1 MASVAKRQAPPW
13 LEHSL
18 RQAASLAGVPG
29 LPADAVL
36 CIRHLT
42 ARLDTH
48 ALRHAGSLLGTAEK
62 LSHQLQILAGEAR
75 RPAREIVP
83 ESATAVLFDDP
94 AQMLAC
100 AARDW
105 LDGQFANRWW
115 WRTLFGSGALAQGV
129 IPLWRLHVIHIPA
142 ALVELNTRAEEFC
155 RRTASSDAEVLV
167 AQLIETYAPP
177 THSATRTDWLPLL
190 PEFAPDDPRRQ
201 LLVLG
206 LSLTNGAVRAR
217 RALATSRP
225 AHHGV
230 QAAAQDGARPKTH
243 GRTPPRPDEV
253 ADSEPAL
260 DRETEARTDARDVPG
275 QPEPVGPTGMR
286 SPQQPENSPQPI
298 ALDADA
304 TPTTC
309 ADDWQND
316 PSSPDKSTRTNTRT
330 PDRNAQVLTQT
341 STATHPSAPSP
352 TPFAHPVE
360 WIETS
365 YGGVLYLLNV
375 AIHLGFYPDFTQPR
389 DAGLALSPWA
399 FLALVG
405 ERLAGRRL
413 RHDPLWTLL
422 AALDGSDADQ
432 PVFNLESN
440 PPTSLPETL
449 QPYLG
454 AQERDAPR
462 LADTWPTWLDQ
473 LMPPLRRRLAI
484 ALGVPPRQAG
494 RLLCCQTARI
504 HFRAGR
510 LDAHFNLNDHPVA
523 IRLSGLDRD
532 PGWMP
537 SAGCD
542 IRFFYDGDD
551 C

>member
-1 MASVAKRQAPPW
+1 M
-13 LEHSL
+13 
-18 RQAASLAGVPG
+18 
-29 LPADAVL
+29 
-36 CIRHLT
+36 
-42 ARLDTH
+42 
-48 ALRHAGSLLGTAEK
+48 
-62 LSHQLQILAGEAR
+62 
-75 RPAREIVP
+75 
-83 ESATAVLFDDP
+83 
-94 AQMLAC
+94 
-100 AARDW
+100 
-105 LDGQFANRWW
+105 
-115 WRTLFGSGALAQGV
+115 
-129 IPLWRLHVIHIPA
+129 
-142 ALVELNTRAEEFC
+142 
-155 RRTASSDAEVLV
+155 
-167 AQLIETYAPP
+167 
-177 THSATRTDWLPLL
+177 LL
-190 PEFAPDDPRRQ
+190 PQQ
-201 LLVLG
+201 LEKPPK
-206 LSLTNGAVRAR
+206 LT
-217 RALATSRP
+217 
-225 AHHGV
+225 
-230 QAAAQDGARPKTH
+230 
-243 GRTPPRPDEV
+243 
-253 ADSEPAL
+253 
-260 DRETEARTDARDVPG
+260 
-275 QPEPVGPTGMR
+275 
-286 SPQQPENSPQPI
+286 

-304 TPTTC
+304 TPITC
-309 ADDWQND
+309 ADDRQDNR
-316 PSSPDKSTRTNTRT
+316 SSPDQSTRRNTGT
-330 PDRNAQVLTQT
+330 PDRNTQVLSQT

-352 TPFAHPVE
+352 PPFARPAE
-360 WIETS
+360 WIES
-365 YGGVLYLLNV
+365 RYGGVLYLLNV
-375 AIHLGFYPDFTQPR
+375 ALHLGFYPDFTQPR

-422 AALDGSDADQ
+422 AAFDGSDGDQ

-440 PPTSLPETL
+440 PPPSLPETL

-462 LADTWPTWLDQ
+462 PSESWPAWIDQ
-473 LMPPLRRRLAI
+473 LMPPLRRRLSA